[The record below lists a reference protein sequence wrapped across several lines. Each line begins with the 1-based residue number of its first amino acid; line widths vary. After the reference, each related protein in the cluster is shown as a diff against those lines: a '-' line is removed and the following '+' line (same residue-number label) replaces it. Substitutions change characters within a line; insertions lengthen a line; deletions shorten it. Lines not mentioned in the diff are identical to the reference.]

1 MEPIDQFERKQEP
14 GALGPIRGAA
24 PGDLDDGD
32 GVVGCIVIDT
42 PPFAPDSNEGAMVQL
57 RRMRRGHG
65 PRGCTTHSV
74 GSVTVNGPAAMLA
87 SGTLLTA
94 LSHREIWKARLS
106 VSVFRSLQW
115 NVDGGKGVRN
125 LPASV
130 EARASICAQ
139 PRDRRAQV
147 GFRGVPEFSHQRVS
161 FERLLHDAPL
171 NPFASSVNE
180 PYLTETGVVCGVHV
194 FFDNGLDL
202 AGRKRMKVER
212 VFYRDAMVLVNSQL
226 PTPNFQAFSSS
237 ARC

>member
-1 MEPIDQFERKQEP
+1 MCRCSQRAPRRRCVREGVSCDMSPSGAADQPGRRGAVKPIDQFERQQEP
-14 GALGPIRGAA
+14 GALGPIRRAA

-42 PPFAPDSNEGAMVQL
+42 PPFAPDSNEVAMVQL

-94 LSHREIWKARLS
+94 QSHREIWKARLS

-130 EARASICAQ
+130 EARASICA
-139 PRDRRAQV
+139 
-147 GFRGVPEFSHQRVS
+147 
-161 FERLLHDAPL
+161 
-171 NPFASSVNE
+171 
-180 PYLTETGVVCGVHV
+180 
-194 FFDNGLDL
+194 
-202 AGRKRMKVER
+202 
-212 VFYRDAMVLVNSQL
+212 
-226 PTPNFQAFSSS
+226 
-237 ARC
+237 

>member
-1 MEPIDQFERKQEP
+1 MCRCSQRAPRRRCVREGVSCDMPPSGAADQPGRRGAVEPIDQFERKQEP

-130 EARASICAQ
+130 EARASICA
-139 PRDRRAQV
+139 
-147 GFRGVPEFSHQRVS
+147 
-161 FERLLHDAPL
+161 
-171 NPFASSVNE
+171 
-180 PYLTETGVVCGVHV
+180 
-194 FFDNGLDL
+194 
-202 AGRKRMKVER
+202 
-212 VFYRDAMVLVNSQL
+212 
-226 PTPNFQAFSSS
+226 
-237 ARC
+237 